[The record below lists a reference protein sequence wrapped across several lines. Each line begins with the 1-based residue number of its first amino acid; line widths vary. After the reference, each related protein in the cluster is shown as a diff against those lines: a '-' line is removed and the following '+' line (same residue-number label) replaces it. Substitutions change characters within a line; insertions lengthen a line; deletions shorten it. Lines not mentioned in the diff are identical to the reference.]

1 MNHDQLF
8 PYIVP
13 GPYLENIGAT
23 PPGFIRSIGH
33 DSHVMLVEELGG
45 VCSNIQFE
53 QLTDEG
59 LSIEAAH
66 ELALKNLQT
75 LARSTEIHKS
85 LQALPNG
92 QRFVAWQGHW
102 LTASCL
108 RLPGLADWARKTLET
123 DKICASIP
131 QREALLIFP
140 KGNRVFRDEM
150 REMIREAEK
159 HARKQVTLG
168 LFEFVGNE
176 IQALVE

>member
-1 MNHDQLF
+1 
-8 PYIVP
+8 
-13 GPYLENIGAT
+13 
-23 PPGFIRSIGH
+23 
-33 DSHVMLVEELGG
+33 MLVEELGG
-45 VCSNIQFE
+45 VCSNIQVE
-53 QLTDEG
+53 QLADEG
-59 LSIEAAH
+59 LTIEAAH
-66 ELALKNLQT
+66 ELAIENLQA
-75 LARSTEIHKS
+75 LARSTAIHKS
-85 LQALPNG
+85 LQGLPNG
-92 QRFVAWQGHW
+92 QRFVAWEGHW

-123 DKICASIP
+123 EQICASIP

-176 IQALVE
+176 VRAFEE